1 MGQSMADSE
10 TTTNQPP
17 ATRDELTPVEI
28 ERMWQHGLHLDSMLF
43 QRGNLF
49 LVAESLLIV
58 SYTSALPGP
67 GAPVRSILAACV
79 IASFGLLLTCI
90 WGYVGH
96 RHLEYYSLLRARQL
110 EHIPEYRSLREQWRK
125 RGPSSLPL
133 VTYSLPLLAA
143 VMWII
148 LLLIAVGW

>member
-1 MGQSMADSE
+1 MTDNESTTSQPE
-10 TTTNQPP
+10 T
-17 ATRDELTPVEI
+17 LTPVEA
-28 ERMWQHGLHLDSMLF
+28 ERMWQHGSHLDSMLF

-58 SYTSALPGP
+58 GYTGVLPEPGTSGP
-67 GAPVRSILAACV
+67 PILAACV
-79 IASFGLLLTCI
+79 IAAFGMLLTCV

-96 RHLEYYSLLRARQL
+96 RHLRYYTLLRARMRQHL
-110 EHIPEYRSLREQWRK
+110 PEYRALREQWRP

-148 LLLIAVGW
+148 LLLIALSW